1 MSMTFAE
8 RPRYEDEARAA
19 WNGAPAA
26 WIIALAQAADT
37 DGVKATA
44 GAIGYSATTIYEVI
58 RAQYKGSLANVETAC
73 RAALMRD
80 RVPCPV
86 LGEITGAECLKAQS
100 RKVRPVNSTEVKL
113 ARRCPRCI
121 YNKGK
126 SNDKC

>member
-1 MSMTFAE
+1 MLVTDRA
-8 RPRYEDEARAA
+8 RYEDEARAA
-19 WNGAPAA
+19 WSGAPAP
-26 WIIALAQAADT
+26 WIVALAQAADVG
-37 DGVKATA
+37 GVKATA
-44 GAIGYSATTIYEVI
+44 AAIGYSATTIYEVI

-121 YNKGK
+121 YNKGA
-126 SNDKC
+126 NNAV